1 MGQELGK
8 QCSSRSRS
16 LGSRSGLSFSPLA
29 RKCFNSSSGELS
41 GQEGQGQELSRCQDL
56 NRALGYWPCGH
67 RGAGEKGSAQ
77 PSLLYLEITVS
88 RLLWSLLRLS
98 CPAVTFQ
105 PPGYRPC
112 SLMTSISSS
121 MLDMKGSSILHT
133 NLQEGP

>member
-1 MGQELGK
+1 MAADWDCRFHLWQGSTSTVVQVSYLDKKDGGK
-8 QCSSRSRS
+8 
-16 LGSRSGLSFSPLA
+16 
-29 RKCFNSSSGELS
+29 E
-41 GQEGQGQELSRCQDL
+41 EELSRCQDL

-67 RGAGEKGSAQ
+67 RVAGEKGSAQ
-77 PSLLYLEITVS
+77 PSVLYLEITVS
-88 RLLWSLLRLS
+88 RLLCSLLRLSS

-105 PPGYRPC
+105 PPGYRPR